1 MNSITTSLQPSAKP
15 RSRLRRP
22 DARTWLATGQ
32 WLVTLLLCA
41 FLIVPVVMSIMAGLT
56 VNYFKGVSSGLT
68 LRWLGEVW
76 TQYHS
81 SVFLSLEVA
90 AATLL
95 ITLLTGVPAGYV
107 LARSKTRL
115 SRIIEEFL
123 VLPIALPGLASALAL
138 LVVYGGFTMFRMSV
152 AFIVVGHVV
161 FTLPFMV
168 RAVAAVCA
176 SSDLRTLEEGAASLG
191 ASFFRRFVTIVLPN
205 ARPGIVAGALAV
217 LTLSIGEFNLTWMLH
232 TPDTKTLPVG
242 LADTYASLR
251 IEIGSAYT
259 ILFFIMTMP
268 LLVAMQWLGV
278 DATGQRSAA
287 KKTHRGTSF
296 EVHQAMKLASVPITL
311 TQCAKTF
318 RGTRVLEPLDLHID
332 AGETL
337 VLLGPSGCGK
347 TTTLRMIAGLET
359 PDAGGRI
366 AFGDDDVTALPIEK
380 RQVGMVFQSYAL
392 FPNLTVRGNIS
403 YGLKIKR
410 VPAETARQRVDELL
424 GMMRLTA
431 HADKPIDQLS
441 GGQRQR
447 VALARALAVQPR
459 VLLLDEPLTAL
470 DARLRDTLRSE
481 MNTLLRDLG
490 ITTVYVTHDQA
501 EAMELGD
508 RIVVM
513 SAGRIE
519 QIGSPREI
527 YYRPANRTVAQFVG
541 TINRLAGE
549 RRDGMLSTTGGTVPL
564 PAGSVHANSAHEI
577 FFRPEDA
584 YLADPAHAQLRGHI
598 ESTAFLGER
607 TRLTIGGAAPDALL
621 IDVAGR
627 VELARG
633 TPVGISIA
641 QDALIALS

>member
-1 MNSITTSLQPSAKP
+1 
-15 RSRLRRP
+15 
-22 DARTWLATGQ
+22 
-32 WLVTLLLCA
+32 
-41 FLIVPVVMSIMAGLT
+41 
-56 VNYFKGVSSGLT
+56 
-68 LRWLGEVW
+68 
-76 TQYHS
+76 
-81 SVFLSLEVA
+81 
-90 AATLL
+90 
-95 ITLLTGVPAGYV
+95 
-107 LARSKTRL
+107 
-115 SRIIEEFL
+115 
-123 VLPIALPGLASALAL
+123 
-138 LVVYGGFTMFRMSV
+138 
-152 AFIVVGHVV
+152 
-161 FTLPFMV
+161 
-168 RAVAAVCA
+168 
-176 SSDLRTLEEGAASLG
+176 
-191 ASFFRRFVTIVLPN
+191 
-205 ARPGIVAGALAV
+205 
-217 LTLSIGEFNLTWMLH
+217 
-232 TPDTKTLPVG
+232 
-242 LADTYASLR
+242 
-251 IEIGSAYT
+251 
-259 ILFFIMTMP
+259 
-268 LLVAMQWLGV
+268 
-278 DATGQRSAA
+278 
-287 KKTHRGTSF
+287 
-296 EVHQAMKLASVPITL
+296 MKLASVPITL

-318 RGTRVLEPLDLHID
+318 RGTRVLEPLDLQIG

-366 AFGDDDVTALPIEK
+366 AFGDEDVTALPIEK

-392 FPNLTVRGNIS
+392 FPNLTVRGNIG
-403 YGLKIKR
+403 YGLKIR
-410 VPAETARQRVDELL
+410 RTPAATARQRVDELL
-424 GMMRLTA
+424 AMMRLGA

-481 MNTLLRDLG
+481 MNTLLRELG

-519 QIGSPREI
+519 QIGSPRDI
-527 YYRPANRTVAQFVG
+527 YYRPANRSVAQFVG

-549 RRDGMLSTTGGTVPL
+549 TRDGMLRTTGGAVPL
-564 PAGSVHANSAHEI
+564 PSSGALHAGGAREI

-584 YLADPAHAQLRGHI
+584 YLADPSSAHLRGHV

>member
-1 MNSITTSLQPSAKP
+1 
-15 RSRLRRP
+15 
-22 DARTWLATGQ
+22 
-32 WLVTLLLCA
+32 
-41 FLIVPVVMSIMAGLT
+41 
-56 VNYFKGVSSGLT
+56 
-68 LRWLGEVW
+68 
-76 TQYHS
+76 
-81 SVFLSLEVA
+81 
-90 AATLL
+90 
-95 ITLLTGVPAGYV
+95 
-107 LARSKTRL
+107 
-115 SRIIEEFL
+115 
-123 VLPIALPGLASALAL
+123 
-138 LVVYGGFTMFRMSV
+138 
-152 AFIVVGHVV
+152 
-161 FTLPFMV
+161 
-168 RAVAAVCA
+168 
-176 SSDLRTLEEGAASLG
+176 
-191 ASFFRRFVTIVLPN
+191 
-205 ARPGIVAGALAV
+205 
-217 LTLSIGEFNLTWMLH
+217 
-232 TPDTKTLPVG
+232 
-242 LADTYASLR
+242 
-251 IEIGSAYT
+251 
-259 ILFFIMTMP
+259 
-268 LLVAMQWLGV
+268 
-278 DATGQRSAA
+278 
-287 KKTHRGTSF
+287 
-296 EVHQAMKLASVPITL
+296 MKLASVPITL

-392 FPNLTVRGNIS
+392 FPNLTVRGNIG

-410 VPAETARQRVDELL
+410 LPAETARQRVDELL

-481 MNTLLRDLG
+481 MNTLLRELG

-549 RRDGMLSTTGGTVPL
+549 RRDGMLSTTGGAVPL
-564 PAGSVHANSAHEI
+564 PSGYAHANSVHEI

-584 YLADPAHAQLRGHI
+584 YLADPAHAQLRGHV

-607 TRLTIGGAAPDALL
+607 TRLTVGGAAPDALL

>member
-1 MNSITTSLQPSAKP
+1 
-15 RSRLRRP
+15 
-22 DARTWLATGQ
+22 
-32 WLVTLLLCA
+32 
-41 FLIVPVVMSIMAGLT
+41 
-56 VNYFKGVSSGLT
+56 
-68 LRWLGEVW
+68 
-76 TQYHS
+76 
-81 SVFLSLEVA
+81 
-90 AATLL
+90 
-95 ITLLTGVPAGYV
+95 
-107 LARSKTRL
+107 
-115 SRIIEEFL
+115 
-123 VLPIALPGLASALAL
+123 
-138 LVVYGGFTMFRMSV
+138 
-152 AFIVVGHVV
+152 
-161 FTLPFMV
+161 
-168 RAVAAVCA
+168 
-176 SSDLRTLEEGAASLG
+176 
-191 ASFFRRFVTIVLPN
+191 
-205 ARPGIVAGALAV
+205 
-217 LTLSIGEFNLTWMLH
+217 
-232 TPDTKTLPVG
+232 
-242 LADTYASLR
+242 
-251 IEIGSAYT
+251 
-259 ILFFIMTMP
+259 
-268 LLVAMQWLGV
+268 
-278 DATGQRSAA
+278 
-287 KKTHRGTSF
+287 
-296 EVHQAMKLASVPITL
+296 
-311 TQCAKTF
+311 
-318 RGTRVLEPLDLHID
+318 VLEPLDLHIG

-359 PDAGGRI
+359 PDAGGAI
-366 AFGDDDVTALPIEK
+366 AFGDEDVTALPIEK

-392 FPNLTVRGNIS
+392 FPNLTVRGNIG

-410 VPAETARQRVDELL
+410 VPADTARQRVDELL
-424 GMMRLTA
+424 AMMRLTA

-481 MNTLLRDLG
+481 MNTLLRELG

-519 QIGSPREI
+519 QIGSPRDI

-549 RRDGMLSTTGGTVPL
+549 RRAGLLTTTGGAVPL
-564 PAGSVHANSAHEI
+564 PAGPAQASAAHEI

-584 YLADPAHAQLRGHI
+584 YLADPADAHLRGHI

>member
-1 MNSITTSLQPSAKP
+1 
-15 RSRLRRP
+15 
-22 DARTWLATGQ
+22 
-32 WLVTLLLCA
+32 
-41 FLIVPVVMSIMAGLT
+41 
-56 VNYFKGVSSGLT
+56 
-68 LRWLGEVW
+68 
-76 TQYHS
+76 
-81 SVFLSLEVA
+81 
-90 AATLL
+90 
-95 ITLLTGVPAGYV
+95 
-107 LARSKTRL
+107 
-115 SRIIEEFL
+115 
-123 VLPIALPGLASALAL
+123 
-138 LVVYGGFTMFRMSV
+138 
-152 AFIVVGHVV
+152 
-161 FTLPFMV
+161 
-168 RAVAAVCA
+168 
-176 SSDLRTLEEGAASLG
+176 
-191 ASFFRRFVTIVLPN
+191 
-205 ARPGIVAGALAV
+205 
-217 LTLSIGEFNLTWMLH
+217 
-232 TPDTKTLPVG
+232 
-242 LADTYASLR
+242 
-251 IEIGSAYT
+251 
-259 ILFFIMTMP
+259 
-268 LLVAMQWLGV
+268 
-278 DATGQRSAA
+278 
-287 KKTHRGTSF
+287 
-296 EVHQAMKLASVPITL
+296 MKLASIPITL

-318 RGTRVLEPLDLHID
+318 RGTRVLEPLDLQIG

-366 AFGDDDVTALPIEK
+366 AFGDEDVTTLPIEK

-392 FPNLTVRGNIS
+392 FPNLTVRGNIG

-410 VPAETARQRVDELL
+410 VPADIARQRVDELL
-424 GMMRLTA
+424 AMMRLTA
-431 HADKPIDQLS
+431 HADKPIGQLS

-481 MNTLLRDLG
+481 MNTLLRELG

-519 QIGSPREI
+519 QIGTPRDI

-549 RRDGMLSTTGGTVPL
+549 RRDGLLTTTGGAVPL
-564 PAGSVHANSAHEI
+564 PSNRANANDAHEF

-584 YLADPAHAQLRGHI
+584 YLADPASAQLRGNI

-641 QDALIALS
+641 QNALIALS

>member
-1 MNSITTSLQPSAKP
+1 
-15 RSRLRRP
+15 
-22 DARTWLATGQ
+22 
-32 WLVTLLLCA
+32 
-41 FLIVPVVMSIMAGLT
+41 
-56 VNYFKGVSSGLT
+56 
-68 LRWLGEVW
+68 
-76 TQYHS
+76 
-81 SVFLSLEVA
+81 
-90 AATLL
+90 
-95 ITLLTGVPAGYV
+95 
-107 LARSKTRL
+107 
-115 SRIIEEFL
+115 
-123 VLPIALPGLASALAL
+123 
-138 LVVYGGFTMFRMSV
+138 
-152 AFIVVGHVV
+152 
-161 FTLPFMV
+161 
-168 RAVAAVCA
+168 
-176 SSDLRTLEEGAASLG
+176 
-191 ASFFRRFVTIVLPN
+191 
-205 ARPGIVAGALAV
+205 
-217 LTLSIGEFNLTWMLH
+217 
-232 TPDTKTLPVG
+232 
-242 LADTYASLR
+242 
-251 IEIGSAYT
+251 
-259 ILFFIMTMP
+259 
-268 LLVAMQWLGV
+268 
-278 DATGQRSAA
+278 
-287 KKTHRGTSF
+287 
-296 EVHQAMKLASVPITL
+296 MKLVSVPITL

-318 RGTRVLEPLDLHID
+318 RGTRVLEPLDLQIG

-366 AFGDDDVTALPIEK
+366 AFGDEDVTALPIEK

-392 FPNLTVRGNIS
+392 FPNLTVRGNIG

-410 VPAETARQRVDELL
+410 VPTDTARQRVDELL
-424 GMMRLTA
+424 AMMRLTQ

-481 MNTLLRDLG
+481 MNTLLRELG

-519 QIGSPREI
+519 QIGSPRDI

-549 RRDGMLSTTGGTVPL
+549 QRDGLLTTSGGAVPL
-564 PAGSVHANSAHEI
+564 PLGRARTGHLQEF

-584 YLADPAHAQLRGHI
+584 YLADPAVAHLHGTI

-633 TPVGISIA
+633 TPVGISLA

>member
-1 MNSITTSLQPSAKP
+1 
-15 RSRLRRP
+15 
-22 DARTWLATGQ
+22 
-32 WLVTLLLCA
+32 
-41 FLIVPVVMSIMAGLT
+41 
-56 VNYFKGVSSGLT
+56 
-68 LRWLGEVW
+68 
-76 TQYHS
+76 
-81 SVFLSLEVA
+81 
-90 AATLL
+90 
-95 ITLLTGVPAGYV
+95 
-107 LARSKTRL
+107 
-115 SRIIEEFL
+115 
-123 VLPIALPGLASALAL
+123 
-138 LVVYGGFTMFRMSV
+138 
-152 AFIVVGHVV
+152 
-161 FTLPFMV
+161 
-168 RAVAAVCA
+168 
-176 SSDLRTLEEGAASLG
+176 
-191 ASFFRRFVTIVLPN
+191 
-205 ARPGIVAGALAV
+205 
-217 LTLSIGEFNLTWMLH
+217 
-232 TPDTKTLPVG
+232 
-242 LADTYASLR
+242 
-251 IEIGSAYT
+251 
-259 ILFFIMTMP
+259 
-268 LLVAMQWLGV
+268 
-278 DATGQRSAA
+278 
-287 KKTHRGTSF
+287 
-296 EVHQAMKLASVPITL
+296 MKLDSVSITL

-318 RGTRVLEPLDLHID
+318 RGARVLEPLDLQIG

-359 PDAGGRI
+359 PDAGGSI
-366 AFGDDDVTALPIEK
+366 AFGDEDVTALPIEK

-392 FPNLTVRGNIS
+392 FPNLTVRGNIG
-403 YGLKIKR
+403 YGLRIKR
-410 VPAETARQRVDELL
+410 VQAEIARQRVDELL
-424 GMMRLTA
+424 AMMRLTA

-481 MNTLLRDLG
+481 MNTLLRELG

-519 QIGSPREI
+519 QIGSPRDI

-549 RRDGMLSTTGGTVPL
+549 RRDGLLTTTGGAVPL
-564 PAGSVHANSAHEI
+564 PSGAGRASAADEF

-584 YLADPAHAQLRGHI
+584 YLADPAHAQLRGNI
-598 ESTAFLGER
+598 ESSAFLGER